1 MAKTGECQTRK
12 FNSKCAGYRPIGAFT
27 QASLLCRWTL
37 RARLGRLPVSFHQ
50 KIPNSMRLSRLLI
63 VTLLLVF
70 AGLPPLHA
78 QSAGSPYSVTVPV
91 ADTSEAQRDQAFA
104 TALGQVLTRVAG
116 GQDLRSNGGYGDAL
130 SKAGSIVQ
138 KYQYQRA
145 ATGLVL
151 NVDFASPSV
160 RRLVSNLGVAS
171 AGIKPPVL
179 LLVKG
184 TDGQL
189 LDQTALSRLA
199 TAAVARGTEVIYPDF
214 HRPPNAAA
222 LAAADPAALSAIN
235 QKYHTG
241 LVLLGQ
247 LHNGRGDWTLV
258 SGGQSQH
265 WSTQGAT
272 EDALIDSA
280 GNDLVDRLGKQLNVI
295 GSGSSEG
302 KLWVSGLGSAMDY
315 ANLLSTLQADP
326 SVQQV
331 MTLAAENDGVLLDV
345 KASVPIIGLTA
356 NLAAGGRL
364 LLQGETHAGADA
376 SLRWLH

>member
-1 MAKTGECQTRK
+1 
-12 FNSKCAGYRPIGAFT
+12 
-27 QASLLCRWTL
+27 
-37 RARLGRLPVSFHQ
+37 
-50 KIPNSMRLSRLLI
+50 MRLSRLLI
-63 VTLLLVF
+63 VTLLLAF
-70 AGLPPLHA
+70 TSMPSLHA

-130 SKAGSIVQ
+130 SQAGSIVQ

-145 ATGLVL
+145 ATGLIL
-151 NVDFASPSV
+151 DVDFAPSSV
-160 RRLVSNLGVAS
+160 RRLVSKLGVAS

-179 LLVKG
+179 LLVTG

-189 LDQTALSRLA
+189 LDQQALSSLVS
-199 TAAVARGTEVIYPDF
+199 AAAARGTDVVYPDF
-214 HRPPNAAA
+214 HRPPNSAA
-222 LAAADPAALSAIN
+222 LAAANPAALSAIN

-241 LVLLGQ
+241 LVLVGQ
-247 LHNGRGDWTLV
+247 MHAGSADWTLV

-272 EDALIDSA
+272 EDALIGA
-280 GNDLVDRLGKQLNVI
+280 GGNDMVDRLGKQLNVI
-295 GSGSSEG
+295 GSGPSEG
-302 KLWVSGLGSAMDY
+302 KLWVSGLHSAMDY
-315 ANLLSTLQADP
+315 ANLLSTLQSDP
-326 SVQQV
+326 SVQKV

-345 KASVPIIGLTA
+345 KASVPIAGLTA

-376 SLRWLH
+376 NLRWLH